1 MTVTRYYKK
10 RNFSFSE
17 KSFYQ
22 GYLDIS
28 WYFEKYTLFSAYQSR
43 FSFPVLNTNFDI
55 SGNTMLVAV
64 FVLALALSVSAQYG
78 QQASLQLRFAKEVA
92 FSDARA

>member
-1 MTVTRYYKK
+1 M
-10 RNFSFSE
+10 F
-17 KSFYQ
+17 
-22 GYLDIS
+22 
-28 WYFEKYTLFSAYQSR
+28 
-43 FSFPVLNTNFDI
+43 
-55 SGNTMLVAV
+55 VAV